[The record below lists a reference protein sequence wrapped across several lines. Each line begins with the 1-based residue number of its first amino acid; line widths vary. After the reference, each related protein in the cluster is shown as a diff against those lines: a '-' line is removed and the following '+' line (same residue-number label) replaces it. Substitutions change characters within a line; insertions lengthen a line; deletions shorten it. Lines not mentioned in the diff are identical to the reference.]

1 MIKSFN
7 EMMALNLS
15 GHISKKPSFK
25 RDKRTG
31 ELVKVGELEYL
42 NWADCLALLHENG
55 AEKVLFGN
63 ERTDAGE
70 LLFMNNNVLPFLRV
84 FVEIDGDRRTLDY
97 PLIDGSKD
105 ISMEKAVQSDL
116 HNATQRAFVKCV
128 AINWG
133 LGLSLWQKEDADDQK
148 AKDDQTIIENSNIY
162 AIKTRIERMVTE
174 KLKRGMEMPDL
185 LASIGMRDAQFK
197 KVMSSYFDM
206 IALLEERLMQL

>member
-1 MIKSFN
+1 MIKTFN
-7 EMMALNLS
+7 EMMALNLA

-63 ERTDAGE
+63 DRTDAGE
-70 LLFMNNNVLPFLRV
+70 LLFMNNGILPFLRV

-105 ISMEKAVQSDL
+105 ISLEKAVQSDL

-133 LGLSLWQKEDADDQK
+133 LGLSLWQKEDSDDQK

-162 AIKTRIERMVTE
+162 AIKTRIERRVTE
-174 KLKRGMEMPDL
+174 LLKRGMDMSDIL
-185 LASIGMRDAQFK
+185 VSVGMRDAQFK
-197 KVMSSYFDM
+197 KLMSTYFDM

>member
-1 MIKSFN
+1 MIKTFN
-7 EMMALNLS
+7 EMMALNLT

-70 LLFMNNNVLPFLRV
+70 LLFMNNGVLPFLRV

-105 ISMEKAVQSDL
+105 ITMEKAVQSDL

-148 AKDDQTIIENSNIY
+148 AKDDQTIVENSNIY
-162 AIKTRIERMVTE
+162 AIKTRIERRVTE
-174 KLKRGMEMPDL
+174 LLKRGMDMSDI
-185 LASIGMRDAQFK
+185 LASVGMRDAQFK
-197 KVMSSYFDM
+197 KVMNSYFDM
-206 IALLEERLMQL
+206 IALLEERLTQL

>member
-7 EMMALNLS
+7 EMMALNLT

-63 ERTDAGE
+63 ERTEAGE

-206 IALLEERLMQL
+206 IALLEERLMRL

>member
-206 IALLEERLMQL
+206 IALLEERLMRL

>member
-1 MIKSFN
+1 
-7 EMMALNLS
+7 
-15 GHISKKPSFK
+15 
-25 RDKRTG
+25 
-31 ELVKVGELEYL
+31 
-42 NWADCLALLHENG
+42 
-55 AEKVLFGN
+55 
-63 ERTDAGE
+63 
-70 LLFMNNNVLPFLRV
+70 MNNNVLPFLRV

-206 IALLEERLMQL
+206 IALLEERLMRL